1 MDESVPAVEKAQAS
15 DDTSTVAAVDA
26 ASAPTA
32 AIAKAAAED
41 NGHMQHDQQ
50 DHAVGAGESTPFAGT
65 ADDGSLFSATA
76 AATTTPTDNTAPSG
90 HATGEHKEPTTP
102 PTDLAASPRSGTPGF
117 VAPSSY
123 LRPLAATR
131 DREGPHRTGNQPFTA
146 SESGAKRPMHPLD
159 REQREGLVSGFHFAF
174 LENYMLGYSYG
185 YTLARKHW
193 LIVYTARNQSLSQ
206 GPHDLRC
213 PAAEL
218 PIDRTG
224 YRAAGQEE
232 FEHPH
237 TMR

>member
-1 MDESVPAVEKAQAS
+1 MDESVPAVENAQAS
-15 DDTSTVAAVDA
+15 DDTTAVDA

-41 NGHMQHDQQ
+41 NGHMQQDQQ
-50 DHAVGAGESTPFAGT
+50 DHGVGAGESAPFAGT
-65 ADDGSLFSATA
+65 ADDGSLFSAA
-76 AATTTPTDNTAPSG
+76 AATTTTTAADTDNTAPSG
-90 HATGEHKEPTTP
+90 HATGEHKEPTP
-102 PTDLAASPRSGTPGF
+102 PTDLAASPRSGATGF

-159 REQREGLVSGFHFAF
+159 REQREGLVSGFSSAASRNAKLQH
-174 LENYMLGYSYG
+174 SYG
-185 YTLARKHW
+185 YMLARKRW
-193 LIVYTARNQSLSQ
+193 LTVYTARNQSLSQ

-213 PAAEL
+213 SAAEL
-218 PIDRTG
+218 PIDCTG
-224 YRAAGQEE
+224 YGAVSQEE

>member
-1 MDESVPAVEKAQAS
+1 MPAVENAQAS
-15 DDTSTVAAVDA
+15 DDTTAVDA

-32 AIAKAAAED
+32 AIAKAPAED
-41 NGHMQHDQQ
+41 NGHMQQDQQ
-50 DHAVGAGESTPFAGT
+50 DHAVGAGESGPFAGT
-65 ADDGSLFSATA
+65 ADDGSLFSA
-76 AATTTPTDNTAPSG
+76 AATTTTTADTDTAAAPSG
-90 HATGEHKEPTTP
+90 HATGEHKDPTTP

-131 DREGPHRTGNQPFTA
+131 DREGSHRTGNQPFTA

-159 REQREGLVSGFHFAF
+159 REQREGLVSGFSSAASRNAKLQH
-174 LENYMLGYSYG
+174 SYG
-185 YTLARKHW
+185 YMLARKRW
-193 LIVYTARNQSLSQ
+193 LTVYTARNQSLSQ

-213 PAAEL
+213 AAAEL

-224 YRAAGQEE
+224 HCAAGQEE